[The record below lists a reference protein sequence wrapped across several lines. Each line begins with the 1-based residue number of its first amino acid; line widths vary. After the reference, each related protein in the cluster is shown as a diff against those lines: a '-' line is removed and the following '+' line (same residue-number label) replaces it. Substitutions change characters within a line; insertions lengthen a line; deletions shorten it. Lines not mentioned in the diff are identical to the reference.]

1 MMRQK
6 QDAFET
12 MIVSIEN
19 HLQDDSNIRLMNTHK
34 RTNWENEAGMLLS
47 LYQEDLKEQQDK
59 YIQQL

>member
-1 MMRQK
+1 MRQK

-19 HLQDDSNIRLMNTHK
+19 HLQDDSNTRLMNAQK

>member
-19 HLQDDSNIRLMNTHK
+19 YLQDDSNIRLMNAQK